1 MIWRLLML
9 GLLMTEP
16 VMAATYYV
24 ATTGNDANAGTAA
37 SPWRN
42 PHRCAKSP
50 VTAGDTC
57 IVGSGTYQPSD
68 IGRNDITIYISAS
81 QNSVAGSAANPIT
94 IRSETPRGAIIK
106 VKSVNAGS
114 AGIYIAQPGYIIEGF
129 DINGT
134 GTTWNTGSSASAA
147 GVTIAA
153 SDVTVRNN
161 HIWDIART
169 LCGDMAFGQSG
180 ILITNNT
187 PRAVVEENEINKIG
201 RLRNGESGC
210 STTHYQHDHGI
221 YSAGADYVTIRR
233 NVFYDVNR
241 GYAVHVYASGTIH
254 DNISITHNTFH
265 GGSPTGAPPGQII
278 LCNTIS
284 NITIKNNIFSAA
296 PLGYPVDYCP
306 GTTATNTEISYNI
319 QDSNDGDAVDDMQ
332 TPSYKPST
340 GITNTG
346 NIFNATLGL
355 TNTTA
360 GSEDF
365 TLTAS
370 SAAINAGAVLSEAY
384 CGAAP
389 DMGAF
394 ETCGPISATI
404 NGQSLDVTFGT
415 TILPVQVISGI
426 FSVSC
431 SGAGCGTPVVSNLS
445 TLPSTGNVVR
455 ATITGITGTNCAAGQ
470 TWTVSLNT
478 AVLTDSSK
486 IGGTLNQKVL
496 SFTSF
501 AVTNACSGSPPTPPA
516 GPNIIYEMD
525 ENTGTTLTNTGSGG
539 AGLNGTLTGG
549 GTWGT
554 GLTGSGVVLT
564 SQSAQYVAIPYG
576 NAIDPSTQSLTISF
590 WVNVDPANVA
600 LSRSYF
606 GSALGTNQRF
616 YITTLDSTWRL
627 GIQSSNDGT
636 IGDIAVT
643 SGMTHVCLK
652 ADSSTDI
659 ATLSINGVA
668 STSAGSRKAYTSFA
682 LASNFELGRIGGV
695 ATGAGGTFDK
705 LYIYPSAED
714 CAAIYAA
721 QLPLS
726 SSTGTFTLQTYRF
739 ESGRLGV
746 GGAIDTRTALDTA
759 LSLAEGGYAALHL
772 QIRCDNVANCSS
784 TAFPLYYSVDGGG
797 YDYALDDVAT
807 SHGIRFYGSSSDD
820 SLNRFI
826 ADGPLTGALSHTD
839 GPTSMLSSHVSQ
851 SYTLAQNSSLTVR
864 YLIYFGAGTAN
875 HTFRFRPKRGNGLSL
890 DTYTV
895 SPQVDVIPAR
905 AMGGP

>member
-1 MIWRLLML
+1 MIWAVFLILAL
-9 GLLMTEP
+9 FAQPALS
-16 VMAATYYV
+16 ATYYV
-24 ATTGNDANAGTAA
+24 AKTGNDANSGDVSAPFLTIKKAA
-37 SPWRN
+37 QT
-42 PHRCAKSP
+42 
-50 VTAGDTC
+50 VVAGDT
-57 IVGSGTYQPSD
+57 IVVRAGTYTASD
-68 IGRNDITIYISAS
+68 QVPARTDIAVYLA
-81 QNSVAGSAANPIT
+81 AGQGVPAGTSSNPIT
-94 IRSETPRGAIIK
+94 LKSETPLGAVIK
-106 VKSVNAGS
+106 VPSVNAGS
-114 AGIYIAQPGYIIEGF
+114 AGINVSQPYWIIEGF

-134 GTTWNTGSSASAA
+134 GVTQSTGSNASQA
-147 GVTIAA
+147 GITVQANNTI
-153 SDVTVRNN
+153 VRRN

-169 LCGDMAFGQSG
+169 MCNGTAFGQSG
-180 ILITNNT
+180 MLITNNVQNT
-187 PRAVVEENEINKIG
+187 LIEYNTFNRIG
-201 RLRNGESGC
+201 RLRRFENGCGFDMW
-210 STTHYQHDHGI
+210 HHDHGI
-221 YSAGADYVTIRR
+221 YEAGGDNTTVRH
-233 NVFYDVNR
+233 NVFYDVDR
-241 GYAVHVYASGTIH
+241 GYPITIYANGTTH
-254 DNISITHNTFH
+254 DNIAFVYNTIDQ
-265 GGSPTGAPPGQII
+265 GSPDSRIGGTLT
-278 LCNTIS
+278 LCNTMT
-284 NITIKNNIFSAA
+284 NITIANNIVRNPAY
-296 PLGYPVDYCP
+296 GYLIEWCP
-306 GTTATNTEISYNI
+306 GSTTSNVNIYNNA
-319 QDSNDGDAVDDMQ
+319 SNSGSNQLVN
-332 TPSYKPST
+332 PSSRPAS
-340 GITNTG
+340 G
-346 NIFNATLGL
+346 NSSSGNLLSATLGL

-370 SAAINAGAVLSEAY
+370 SAAINTGAVLSEAY

-394 ETCGPISATI
+394 ETCPPISATI

-415 TILPVQVISGI
+415 TFLPIQVVSGI

-431 SGAGCGTPVVSNLS
+431 SGPGCGTPVVSNLS
-445 TLPSTGNVVR
+445 TLSSPGNVVR
-455 ATITGITGTNCAAGQ
+455 ATIIGITGTNCAAGQ
-470 TWTVSLNT
+470 TWTVSMNT
-478 AVLTDSSK
+478 AVLRDSSK
-486 IGGTLNQKVL
+486 IGGTLSQKVL

-501 AVTNACSGSPPTPPA
+501 PVTNACSGSPPTPPA

-682 LASNFELGRIGGV
+682 LASNFELGRIGGI

-721 QLPLS
+721 QLPGS
-726 SSTGTFTLQTYRF
+726 SAVGTFTLQTYRF

-807 SHGIRFYGSSSDD
+807 SHGVRFYGSSSDD

-826 ADGPLTGALSHTD
+826 ADGPLTGSLSHTD

-875 HTFRFRPKRGNGLSL
+875 HTFRFRPKQGNGLSL

-895 SPQVDVIPAR
+895 SPQVDVTPAR